1 MLVVLVLLVRLVI
14 QEVLLD
20 HFQEESAVVLEMV
33 MLALNQRMQQ
43 PQVPHLALFH
53 RLLHI
58 Q

>member
-1 MLVVLVLLVRLVI
+1 MQVVLVLLVLPVI
-14 QEVLLD
+14 QAVLLD
-20 HFQEESAVVLEMV
+20 HFQEEPALVLGMV

-43 PQVPHLALFH
+43 PQMDLALLH